1 MSDRIYILLPVHN
14 RCKITRKFIECLKV
28 QTYQD
33 FHLILIDDG
42 CSDGTAAMVSES
54 IGSLTVIRGKGDWW
68 WAGSLQKGY
77 EWLIKSGAAST
88 DVVLIAND
96 DTEFEAD
103 FFEKGILSL
112 RQNPDA
118 LVLSSCF
125 DKKSRELIESG
136 VYVDWSKRTFTPARY
151 PDEINCLSTC
161 GLFMYVADFFKVG
174 GFKPLLLPH
183 YLSDYEFSVRAHR
196 KGMKLVSPLEVR
208 LWLNRETT
216 GFHRSDRE
224 TIMFFLRNFFSL
236 KSSSNPFVWSRFII
250 IACPWRWKLK
260 HLLIIWID
268 TIRLLS
274 MCCYRSILK
283 LTGK

>member
-1 MSDRIYILLPVHN
+1 MSEKIYIFLPVHN
-14 RCKITRKFIECLKV
+14 RREITRRFIHCLKV
-28 QTYQD
+28 QTHQNY
-33 FHLILIDDG
+33 HLILIDDG
-42 CSDGTAAMVSES
+42 SCDGTAEMVQEIIS
-54 IGSLTVIRGKGDWW
+54 SLTVLRGKGCWW

-77 EWLIKSGAAST
+77 EWLKKSEAAPT

-125 DKKSRELIESG
+125 DMKSRELIESG
-136 VYVDWSKRTFTPARY
+136 VHVDWSKRTFSPARS
-151 PDEINCLSTC
+151 PNEINCLSTC
-161 GLFMYVADFFKVG
+161 GLFMYAADFIKVN

-196 KGMKLVSPLEVR
+196 KGMRLVSPLEVR

-216 GFHRSDRE
+216 GSHRSDCE
-224 TIMFFLRNFFSL
+224 TPMFFLRNFFSI
-236 KSSSNPFVWSRFII
+236 KSSSNPFVWSSFIL
-250 IACPWRWKLK
+250 IACPWRWKFK
-260 HLLIIWID
+260 HLIIIWID
-268 TIRLLS
+268 TIRLFL
-274 MCCYRSILK
+274 MCCYRSLRK
-283 LTGK
+283 DSEK